1 MDAPKEYTH
10 KYFLTAGECNAE
22 KEMSVSLLAQ
32 RVIEVAT
39 EHANILGVGYADLV
53 KENHG
58 WVLSR
63 LTIEMSRFPALN
75 EEYSL
80 TTWIEGFNRLYS
92 ERNMEVKDGNGI
104 TIGYIRSIWVA
115 IDFDTRKPVD
125 LSTISWLA
133 ETISDRPCPI
143 EKQGRMRPLGEA
155 DMTFEHRFRY
165 CDIDFNRHVNSV
177 KYIDAI
183 LNCWDLDFHDTN
195 SIARFEIMYQREAL
209 FGNTV
214 QIAIKQSDNVAD
226 AEIFDNN
233 GAITR
238 IKIVLNNRTLK

>member
-1 MDAPKEYTH
+1 MNAPKEYTH
-10 KYFLTAGECNAE
+10 KYFLTAGECNAQ
-22 KEMSVSLLAQ
+22 KEMSISLLAQ

-63 LTIEMSRFPALN
+63 LTFEMKRFPSLN

-92 ERNMEVKDGNGI
+92 ERNMEVQGGNGE
-104 TIGYIRSIWVA
+104 TIGYVRTIWVA
-115 IDFDTRKPVD
+115 IDFETRKPVD

-133 ETISDRPCPI
+133 ATISDRPCPI
-143 EKQGRMRPLGEA
+143 EKQGRMRPVTEHDTLIP
-155 DMTFEHRFRY
+155 HRFKY

-177 KYIDAI
+177 KYIDLI
-183 LNCWDLDFHDTN
+183 LNQWDLDHYDNN
-195 SIARFEIMYQREAL
+195 SISRFEIMYQREAHY
-209 FGNTV
+209 GDEVNVVIRTV
-214 QIAIKQSDNVAD
+214 DNVAD
-226 AEIFDNN
+226 TEICDAN
-233 GAITR
+233 GTITR
-238 IKIVLNNRTLK
+238 CKITFNDKKSN

>member
-1 MDAPKEYTH
+1 MEAPKEYTH
-10 KYFLTAGECNAE
+10 QYFLTAAECNAE

-39 EHANILGVGYADLV
+39 EHANILGVGYADMV
-53 KENHG
+53 KDNHG

-63 LTIEMSRFPALN
+63 LTIEMKRFPSLN

-92 ERNMEVKDGNGI
+92 ERNMEVKGNNGE

-115 IDFDTRKPVD
+115 IDFETRKPVD

-143 EKQGRMRPLGEA
+143 EKQGRMRPVNEP
-155 DMTFEHRFRY
+155 DRITSHSFQY
-165 CDIDFNRHVNSV
+165 SDIDFNRHVNSV
-177 KYIDAI
+177 KYIDTI
-183 LNCWDLDFHDTN
+183 LNLWELDFYDTHTI
-195 SIARFEIMYQREAL
+195 SRFEIMYQKEAHSGEPVEL
-209 FGNTV
+209 L
-214 QIAIKQSDNVAD
+214 IKQDGNLSDI
-226 AEIFDNN
+226 EIRDDN
-233 GAITR
+233 GTITR
-238 IKIVLNNRTLK
+238 AKITFNDKKY

>member
-1 MDAPKEYTH
+1 MEAPKEYTH
-10 KYFLTAGECNAE
+10 KYFLTAGECNAQ
-22 KEMSVSLLAQ
+22 KEMSISLLAQ

-63 LTIEMSRFPALN
+63 LTFEMKRFPSLN

-92 ERNMEVKDGNGI
+92 ERNMEVQGGNGE
-104 TIGYIRSIWVA
+104 TIGYVRTIWVA
-115 IDFDTRKPVD
+115 IDFESRKPVD

-133 ETISDRPCPI
+133 STISDRPCPI
-143 EKQGRMRPLGEA
+143 EKQGRMRPITEP
-155 DMTFEHRFRY
+155 DTSMPHRFKY

-177 KYIDAI
+177 KYIDLI
-183 LNCWDLDFHDTN
+183 LNQWDLDHYDNNTI
-195 SIARFEIMYQREAL
+195 SRFEIMYQREAHY
-209 FGNTV
+209 GDEVNVVIKTV
-214 QIAIKQSDNVAD
+214 DNVAD
-226 AEIFDNN
+226 TEICDAN
-233 GAITR
+233 GTITR
-238 IKIVLNNRTLK
+238 GKITFNDKKRN

>member
-53 KENHG
+53 KKNHG

-92 ERNMEVKDGNGI
+92 ERNMEVKAGDGT

-143 EKQGRMRPLGEA
+143 EKQGRMRPLDET
-155 DMTFEHRFRY
+155 DTTIEYRFRY

-195 SIARFEIMYQREAL
+195 SIARFEIMYQREAH
-209 FGNTV
+209 FGDTV
-214 QIAIKQSDNVAD
+214 HIDIRHSEDVAD
-226 AEIFDNN
+226 AEISDKD

-238 IKIVLNNRTLK
+238 AKVKFGNRTPK